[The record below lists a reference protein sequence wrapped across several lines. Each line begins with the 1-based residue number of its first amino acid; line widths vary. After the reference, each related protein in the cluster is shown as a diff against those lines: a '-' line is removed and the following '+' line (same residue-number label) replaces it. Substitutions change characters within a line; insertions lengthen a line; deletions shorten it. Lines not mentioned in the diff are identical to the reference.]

1 MQAILLERRY
11 TKEEILEMYINQFF
25 VTGFGRGL
33 RIAAHYYFDK
43 DVKDL
48 DLVEVA
54 FIAGSM
60 KSPNSYN
67 PFIKKSRSERLEA
80 MRLSKVRKDY
90 VLMNMLE
97 MNFITKEQYLEGKQK
112 PIPFNEGKVTYRLNV
127 ALDYIRDQLDSEY
140 FKAILQDQGIE
151 NIATSGIRIYTSLNK
166 EIQEGALRSIRT
178 HLPLLDVKLSG
189 YRTNVALER
198 YNESSDESQKKGRT
212 DLPYLC
218 RITEVHND
226 KKNPHLAVTWEGGS
240 GIIDYEGFLPMAD
253 AWLKGKTGIWAS
265 FDTRH
270 VPDFMKLFKTG
281 DVIAARI
288 TEAPE
293 GQSGTRLSLSQIPEL
308 EGGIVVLKEGMIRAM
323 VGGFFDRFFNR
334 AVDAKR
340 QLGSI
345 FKPLVYTAALQLNW
359 NNLDPLMNVHDMFR
373 FESTFYLPRPDHKP
387 ESDQVSMTWAESNQ
401 KTWPL
406 SGFSIT
412 SRINST

>member
-1 MQAILLERRY
+1 MLRKLLLILAGAVFLCLIASGTYLYLFYDEVSKEAAERIDRGIIDSIIFSESPVYYDDGQSIVGVFFDKTHRKYIHYAEIPPLFIKALIATEDRDFFDHPGFNAKAIFRAAIANFRARKVTQGGSTITQQTAKNIFKREKKSYTAKLKELMQAILLERRY

-67 PFIKKSRSERLEA
+67 PFIKKSRPERLGA
-80 MRLSKVRKDY
+80 IRLSKVRKDY

-97 MNFITKEQYLEGKQK
+97 MNFITKEQYLESKQK

-166 EIQEGALRSIRT
+166 EIQEGALKSIRS
-178 HLPLLDVKLSG
+178 HLPLLDVKLYG
-189 YRTNVALER
+189 YRTNIALER
-198 YNESSDESQKKGRT
+198 YNESSDESQKKGKT

-226 KKNPHLAVTWEGGS
+226 KKPATL
-240 GIIDYEGFLPMAD
+240 
-253 AWLKGKTGIWAS
+253 
-265 FDTRH
+265 R
-270 VPDFMKLFKTG
+270 
-281 DVIAARI
+281 
-288 TEAPE
+288 
-293 GQSGTRLSLSQIPEL
+293 
-308 EGGIVVLKEGMIRAM
+308 
-323 VGGFFDRFFNR
+323 
-334 AVDAKR
+334 
-340 QLGSI
+340 
-345 FKPLVYTAALQLNW
+345 
-359 NNLDPLMNVHDMFR
+359 
-373 FESTFYLPRPDHKP
+373 
-387 ESDQVSMTWAESNQ
+387 
-401 KTWPL
+401 
-406 SGFSIT
+406 
-412 SRINST
+412 